1 MKNEDIIRM
10 VNEIFYAS
18 DKNTVHLPEE
28 NIDIPILEEPLIG
41 FAAADDP
48 LFDLYKSDPSI
59 IGETLLTP

>member
-28 NIDIPILEEPLIG
+28 NIDIPILEEPLI
-41 FAAADDP
+41 
-48 LFDLYKSDPSI
+48 
-59 IGETLLTP
+59 TLRLQTIRSLTFTRAILRSSAKHF